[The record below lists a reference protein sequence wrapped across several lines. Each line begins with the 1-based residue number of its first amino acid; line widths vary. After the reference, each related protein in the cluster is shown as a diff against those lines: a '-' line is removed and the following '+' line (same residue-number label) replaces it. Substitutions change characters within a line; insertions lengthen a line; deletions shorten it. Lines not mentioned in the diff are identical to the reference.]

1 MEPGSDNTL
10 AANML
15 FPTALRLP
23 ACARVVLALVTKVQ
37 ESVCQ
42 RSFKGVLWAGVLL
55 CESNP
60 KSAADVTLRVLKG
73 SDIWGKAVT

>member
-1 MEPGSDNTL
+1 MEHGNNNTL

-15 FPTALRLP
+15 LPNVPRRP
-23 ACARVVLALVTKVQ
+23 ACARVVLTFVTKAQ
-37 ESVCQ
+37 ENVCQ
-42 RSFKGVLWAGVLL
+42 RSFKGVLWACVQL

-73 SDIWGKAVT
+73 SYIWGKAVT